1 MPLKAKDEGLE
12 TADSLDMFRDKIS
25 AAFRQTYDDDSWV
38 KEVFEDD
45 KYIIAS
51 INEELWKFSFSENDG
66 EYEFNKIGK
75 VEEERTYGI
84 KAAEA
89 QWVEIAKVGEY
100 EWRGDLPEAIK
111 GLPDYEKRIVQRD
124 GKSYLNL
131 DEAYLNDVMNNTLP
145 YIKDIDKL
153 QKTTGLTGV
162 RMFRQDNG
170 EHEFKDDGS
179 FAVYKDLKVENGVLM
194 GLAEFSP
201 DASKVL
207 NKTGQKKQSI
217 HTTSVNG
224 IYPFMICTT
233 ATDSPRVNNV
243 AEMKL
248 SEDGIIVNLD
258 GADGGQADSESNSD
272 SELTI
277 ERTNVEKEIED
288 LKATLAE
295 RDKTIADL
303 KAEMESLKAAEPKKT
318 EDAEEKAKVEAAKVE
333 AAKVKEATPKVITED
348 DLPAIKAAWERD
360 KKITD
365 SQAAIEASIVPALR
379 ESLHKVITEKPE
391 TGELVLSD
399 NCTVDVKDERSRLM
413 AAIDMIREYE
423 LETGIPAWPKL
434 ELGNQKPGEKNVDN
448 SEKVADGMIADINAK
463 RGKK

>member
-1 MPLKAKDEGLE
+1 MPWKSKNEGLE
-12 TADSLDMFRDKIS
+12 TADSLDMFRDRIS
-25 AAFRQTYDDDSWV
+25 AAFRRTYDDDSWV
-38 KEVFEDD
+38 KEVYEDD

-75 VEEERTYGI
+75 VEEDRTYNLE
-84 KAAEA
+84 AADP
-89 QWVEIAKVGEY
+89 QWIEIGTVGEH
-100 EWRGDLPEAIK
+100 EWK
-111 GLPDYEKRIVQRD
+111 GELPDGVKNLPDFEKRFIEKG
-124 GKSYLNL
+124 GKPYLVL
-131 DEAYLNDVMNNTLP
+131 DEAYLRDMMDKTLP
-145 YIKDIDKL
+145 YMRDPKKL
-153 QKTTGLTGV
+153 QELTGLTGI
-162 RMFRQDNG
+162 RMFRQGNG
-170 EHEFKDDGS
+170 EHEFTQDGS
-179 FAVYKDLKVENGVLM
+179 FAVYRDMKFENGALL
-194 GLAEFSP
+194 GYAEFSP

-207 NKTGQKKQSI
+207 SSTGQIKQSMHATEI
-217 HTTSVNG
+217 GG
-224 IYPFMICTT
+224 IYPFLLCTT

-272 SELTI
+272 SEPII
-277 ERTNVEKEIED
+277 ERTNMEKEIAD

-303 KAEMESLKAAEPKKT
+303 KAEMESLKAAETKKT

-333 AAKVKEATPKVITED
+333 AAKAEAATPKVITED

-391 TGELVLSD
+391 TGELVLSEK
-399 NCTVDVKDERSRLM
+399 CTVDVKDERARLM

-423 LETGIPAWPKL
+423 IETGIPAWPKL
-434 ELGNQKPGEKNVDN
+434 ELGNQKIGEKNVDD
-448 SEKVADGMIADINAK
+448 SEKIGDEMVKSINAK
-463 RGKK
+463 RGK